1 MLIGLLNTKG
11 ELLDALASM
20 KDLQICDFDNQPFNL
35 ESCPDIMGLFIDW
48 LPKELNEK
56 HFIKQATVLQEYV
69 KRGIPVVL
77 FDRHTTISQQEYKW
91 LSKYNVTF
99 MEPRVRFRQG
109 FEWCPQWTGPLP
121 DDFWAGTK
129 DKPRSIKLAYR
140 GPLAT
145 QIKSF
150 EKYYKTYAT
159 IYPGST
165 TVYKCTDLD
174 GWKSNSQKD
183 KLKEWQEHNLVPQNT
198 LKNPFEFEDVDTTVL
213 ISSYKDYASGYLPDN
228 LFSMM
233 KSGVI
238 PLLPIEHRFFGAMF
252 DNLIVKNETDVHYAV
267 ETYPKVRGVII
278 EEIFDNIFNRY
289 PEFKLDYMIERLM
302 QCLTI

>member
-1 MLIGLLNTKG
+1 MLGLLNTKG

-20 KDLQICDFDNQPFNL
+20 KEIQICDFDNQPFNL
-35 ESCPDIMGLFIDW
+35 EECPDIMGLFIDW
-48 LPKELNEK
+48 VPKDVNEK
-56 HFIKQATVLQEYV
+56 HFIKQATILQEYV

-77 FDRHTTISQQEYKW
+77 FDRHTAITQKEYKW
-91 LSKYNVTF
+91 LSNYNVTF
-99 MEPRVRFRQG
+99 MEPRVRFRHG

-121 DDFWAGTK
+121 DRFWTGTK
-129 DKPRSIKLAYR
+129 EEEPRSIKLAYR

-150 EKYYKTYAT
+150 EKYYKNYAA

-165 TVYKCTDLD
+165 TVYRCTDLD
-174 GWKSNSQKD
+174 MWKGHSQKN

-198 LKNPFEFEDVDTTVL
+198 LKKPFEFKDVDTTIL
-213 ISSYKDYASGYLPDN
+213 IASYKDYASGYLPDN

-252 DNLIVKNETDVHYAV
+252 DHLVVKDEGDIHHAICCM
-267 ETYPKVRGVII
+267 PKVRGVII
-278 EEIFDNIFNRY
+278 EEIFDNIY